1 MSRSNVKPVD
11 SNVLQLDDTRYS
23 RLGWLLMIGG
33 FVGFLGWAAF
43 APLDK
48 GVAVSG
54 KVMVSGHR
62 KVVQHPTGGIVERID
77 VRDGD
82 KVTAGQVLIR
92 LKETPLLG
100 QAQSLRSQFYGALAS
115 EARLNAEGDGAA
127 NVTFQPQLLTL
138 KNDPE
143 IASNLALQRQLF
155 SLKSKL
161 ATVSFMN
168 HEFLSCI

>member
-1 MSRSNVKPVD
+1 MTQLNAKAVGD

-23 RLGWLLMIGG
+23 RLGWLLMLGG
-33 FVGFLGWAAF
+33 FLGFLGWAAL

-62 KVVQHPTGGIVERID
+62 KVVQHPSGGIVERID

-82 KVTAGQVLIR
+82 KVAAGQVLIR

-100 QAQSLRSQFYGALAS
+100 CCTTLRWPETITLPDTATPLSSGASAAQPRNPRNPPSISSQPKR
-115 EARLNAEGDGAA
+115 E
-127 NVTFQPQLLTL
+127 
-138 KNDPE
+138 
-143 IASNLALQRQLF
+143 
-155 SLKSKL
+155 
-161 ATVSFMN
+161 
-168 HEFLSCI
+168 

>member
-62 KVVQHPTGGIVERID
+62 KVVQHPTDR
-77 VRDGD
+77 
-82 KVTAGQVLIR
+82 KST
-92 LKETPLLG
+92 
-100 QAQSLRSQFYGALAS
+100 
-115 EARLNAEGDGAA
+115 RLN
-127 NVTFQPQLLTL
+127 
-138 KNDPE
+138 
-143 IASNLALQRQLF
+143 S
-155 SLKSKL
+155 S
-161 ATVSFMN
+161 
-168 HEFLSCI
+168 H